1 MQEILKTY
9 LQAIQDIKD
18 SDKEHT
24 YRTALE
30 NLLNALKECLTL
42 QNKAL
47 QSIRIKHE
55 PNNDKEGRGAPD
67 FLITKDSLTL
77 GYIENKRVNAD
88 LDSISQSPQIEKY
101 LRLSDNLMLTDYLR
115 FCLVRKND
123 KGNAEIVREC
133 RICELS
139 QLKALGKNPKL
150 FNLETKAKE
159 LTELF
164 TLFFSQSPSPII
176 TAKEFANAL
185 AQRTRILKDE
195 MIENENNDS
204 IQGLFNAF
212 KESLYKDLEF
222 IAFADSFAQT
232 LTYSLF
238 LARLNNNTN
247 ETITLDN
254 AYNFIP
260 KSFALIQAMSEYLNK
275 LKKLDSIKWLIE
287 EIIAIINHIDITAII
302 HDLNKLSQKDLLG
315 EYIYKDP
322 YLHLYEDFLKEY
334 DESLREVRGVYYT
347 PAPVVKFIIDSIDL
361 TLQKDFS
368 KQGLQSAIT
377 DSDIT
382 LLDFATGTG
391 TFLLEAFRK
400 ALESSDKST
409 PSFMLKPLLKRFY
422 GFEFLTAP
430 YTIAHLKISQ
440 VLKEE
445 FGIELQ
451 YNDETKEYESLNIM
465 LTNTLYFNN
474 ATQKPLPFFAE
485 LTKEFEKAQEIKGK
499 DILIITGNPPYS
511 GASANKG
518 LYEDEVRIT
527 YGLEPSLAE
536 LSATQRDKIE
546 AYFKAKAKMP
556 QDGNQQSD
564 SQALKEWRKDN
575 ACVFSTF
582 AEILKY
588 RKLKDNPH
596 KFEQLLKTHNI
607 TGIVENGNL
616 KTLQELI
623 VKHNIHNEKNP
634 KWLLDDYVK
643 FIRFAESKIEK
654 QGGGIF
660 AFISNNA
667 FLDNPTFRG
676 MRYHLL
682 RTFDKIYILDLHGNA
697 RKKETTPS
705 GDKDDNVFDIMQ
717 GVSIN
722 IFVKTKSLRSR
733 AEAIHKQAKAM
744 DCHETTAHHNDNL
757 ATIYHY
763 DLYGKRKDKYHFLKS
778 NNIDSI
784 AWETLKPHSPFYL
797 FIPLNAKTDKEWS
810 IKDIFKASGVGIC
823 SKRDKIVFHDSK
835 ESLKS
840 MLHDF
845 ITKAKDELYK
855 IYNIGEDSGGW
866 KLEWAIDEIR
876 KNKDNL
882 DEFIQLCH
890 YRPFD
895 HRWTYYTDKNC
906 GFMARPVYEVFRHFL
921 QDFENIGL
929 VCYRNCGVNGL
940 DNIFIANGLI
950 DLHLVGSGSNIFPL
964 YTKDSSRN
972 ENLSPE
978 FRNFIDK
985 RYTEH
990 FSPEQILG
998 YIYAVL
1004 FHKEYREKYL
1014 DFLKIDFPKIPFV
1027 ESKEKFLEF
1036 SELGSSLISL
1046 HLLQDNAL
1054 DSHIGRLQKIGKDES
1069 RVIEKPNYNAESKR
1083 LFINKSLYFDKVD
1096 SRVWEYKIGG
1106 YQVLDKYLKSHKGE
1120 EIDFIHFQKIIQ
1132 TLHKSLELESK
1143 ITAIEIA

>member
-47 QSIRIKHE
+47 QSIHIKHE

-139 QLKALGKNPKL
+139 QLKALAKNPKL

-195 MIENENNDS
+195 MIEKQSNAH

-260 KSFALIQAMSEYLNK
+260 KSFSLIQAMSEYLNK

-287 EIIAIINHIDITAII
+287 EIIAIINHINITAII

-361 TLQKDFS
+361 ILQKDFS

-409 PSFMLKPLLKRFY
+409 PSFMLKPLLERFY

-556 QDGNQQSD
+556 QDSTQQSD

-575 ACVFSTF
+575 ACVLSTF

-596 KFEQLLKTHNI
+596 KFEQLLETYNI

-682 RTFDKIYILDLHGNA
+682 RTFDKIYILDLHGNT

-722 IFVKTKSLRSR
+722 IFVKTKSLRGR

-744 DCHETTAHHNDNL
+744 DCHETKAYQNDL
-757 ATIYHY
+757 AQIYHY
-763 DLYGKRKDKYHFLKS
+763 DLYGKRRDKYHFLKS

-823 SKRDKIVFHDSK
+823 SKRDKIVFHNSK

-855 IYNIGEDSGGW
+855 IHNIGEDSGGW

-985 RYTEH
+985 HYTEH

-1069 RVIEKPNYNAESKR
+1069 RVIEKPSYNAESKR

-1106 YQVLDKYLKSHKGE
+1106 YAVCEKYLKSHKGE

-1132 TLHKSLELESK
+1132 TLHKSLEIESK

>member
-1 MQEILKTY
+1 MQEILQAY
-9 LQAIQDIKD
+9 LQAIKDIKA

-24 YRTALE
+24 YRTPLE
-30 NLLNALKECLTL
+30 TLLNALKGES
-42 QNKAL
+42 K
-47 QSIRIKHE
+47 SIYIKHE

-88 LDSISQSPQIEKY
+88 LDSIAQSPQIEKY

-123 KGNAEIVREC
+123 KGNAEIVQEC

-139 QLKALGKNPKL
+139 QLQALVKNPKL
-150 FNLETKAKE
+150 FSLDSKAKE
-159 LTELF
+159 LEQLF
-164 TLFFSQSPSPII
+164 TLFFSQSPSPIN

-195 MIENENNDS
+195 MIEKQSNAH

-212 KESLYKDLEF
+212 KESLYKDLDF
-222 IAFADSFAQT
+222 ITFADSFAQT

-238 LARLNNNTN
+238 LARLNNNAN

-260 KSFALIQAMSEYLNK
+260 KSFSLIQAMSKFLRE
-275 LKKLDSIKWLIE
+275 LKELDSIKWLLE
-287 EIIAIINHIDITAII
+287 EIIDIINHIDISEII
-302 HDLNKLSQKDLLG
+302 KDLNKISQKDLLG

-368 KQGLQSAIT
+368 KQGLKSALN

-400 ALESSDKST
+400 ALESSNKNSVKYN
-409 PSFMLKPLLKRFY
+409 PKALIQRFY
-422 GFEFLTAP
+422 GFEFLIAP
-430 YTIAHLKISQ
+430 YTITHLKISQ
-440 VLKEE
+440 AFKEE
-445 FGIELQ
+445 FEAEL
-451 YNDETKEYESLNIM
+451 NENESLNIT
-465 LTNTLYFNN
+465 LTNTLYMSSKEDEVNKQSNLFVGM
-474 ATQKPLPFFAE
+474 AE
-485 LTKEFEKAQEIKGK
+485 LTKEFEKAQEIKSK

-527 YGLEPSLAE
+527 YGLEPSQAE
-536 LSATQRDKIE
+536 LTKAEKESLSR
-546 AYFKAKAKMP
+546 YFSNK
-556 QDGNQQSD
+556 S
-564 SQALKEWRKDN
+564 KDN
-575 ACVFSTF
+575 AKTF
-582 AEILKY
+582 KAILE
-588 RKLKDNPH
+588 RHKL
-596 KFEQLLKTHNI
+596 Q
-607 TGIVENGNL
+607 
-616 KTLQELI
+616 
-623 VKHNIHNEKNP
+623 NEKNP

-654 QGGGIF
+654 QEGGIF

-682 RTFDKIYILDLHGNA
+682 KTFDKIYILDLHGNT

-705 GDKDDNVFDIMQ
+705 GTKDDNVFDIMQ

-722 IFVKTKSLRSR
+722 IFVKLPCESKSTHHAESLSACHTESTPTCHTERSEVSKNTKNKDISHSLN
-733 AEAIHKQAKAM
+733 M
-744 DCHETTAHHNDNL
+744 TNNL

-763 DLYGKRKDKYHFLKS
+763 DLYGKRRDKYEFLYS
-778 NNIDSI
+778 NTLDSI
-784 AWETLKPHSPFYL
+784 QWQILTPQNPFYL
-797 FIPLNAKTDKEWS
+797 FIPQNESLRVEYDKGWS
-810 IKDIFKASGVGIC
+810 VKDIFKVSGVGIC
-823 SKRDKIVFHDSK
+823 SKRDKIVFHNSK

-845 ITKAKDELYK
+845 ITKPKDELYK
-855 IYNIGEDSGGW
+855 IYDIGEDSRDW
-866 KLEWAIDEIR
+866 KLESAIEAIR
-876 KNKDNL
+876 ENKDNL
-882 DEFIQLCH
+882 DEFIKLCH

-895 HRWTYYTDKNC
+895 MRWTYYINKSRA
-906 GFMARPVYEVFRHFL
+906 FMAYPVYDVFQHFL
-921 QDFENIGL
+921 QDSNDMWVEN
-929 VCYRNCGVNGL
+929 
-940 DNIFIANGLI
+940 F
-950 DLHLVGSGSNIFPL
+950 
-964 YTKDSSRN
+964 TQ
-972 ENLSPE
+972 E
-978 FRNFIDK
+978 FREFIDSK
-985 RYTEH
+985 YKEH

-1004 FHKEYREKYL
+1004 FHKDYREKYL

-1027 ESKEKFLEF
+1027 ESKEKFLAL
-1036 SELGSSLISL
+1036 SDLGLELLDTHLMREREQNIMRMTCNIGLNVARQYKVSGSWQCVIATNTLVDLSLMGGGNTGAGTIF
-1046 HLLQDNAL
+1046 
-1054 DSHIGRLQKIGKDES
+1054 
-1069 RVIEKPNYNAESKR
+1069 P
-1083 LFINKSLYFDKVD
+1083 LY
-1096 SRVWEYKIGG
+1096 
-1106 YQVLDKYLKSHKGE
+1106 
-1120 EIDFIHFQKIIQ
+1120 
-1132 TLHKSLELESK
+1132 LHKEAL
-1143 ITAIEIA
+1143 

>member
-1 MQEILKTY
+1 MQEILQAY
-9 LQAIQDIKD
+9 LQAIKDIKA

-24 YRTALE
+24 YRTPLE
-30 NLLNALKECLTL
+30 TLLNALKGES
-42 QNKAL
+42 KA
-47 QSIRIKHE
+47 IHIKHE

-123 KGNAEIVREC
+123 KGNAEIVQEC

-139 QLKALGKNPKL
+139 QLQALVKNPKL
-150 FNLETKAKE
+150 FSLDSKAKE
-159 LTELF
+159 LEQLF
-164 TLFFSQSPSPII
+164 TLFFSQSPSPIN

-195 MIENENNDS
+195 MIEKQSNAH

-212 KESLYKDLEF
+212 KESLYKDLDF
-222 IAFADSFAQT
+222 ITFADSFAQT

-238 LARLNNNTN
+238 LARLNNNAN

-260 KSFALIQAMSEYLNK
+260 KSFSLIRAMSRFLNI
-275 LKKLDSIKWLIE
+275 LKDLKDKNNLQQLTAANWLLQ
-287 EIIAIINHIDITAII
+287 EIIDIINHIDIAAII
-302 HDLNKLSQKDLLG
+302 HDLNKLSQKNLLG

-347 PAPVVKFIIDSIDL
+347 PAPVVRFIIDSIDL
-361 TLQKDFS
+361 VLQKDFN

-377 DSDIT
+377 DDNIT

-409 PSFMLKPLLKRFY
+409 PRFMFKPLLKRFY
-422 GFEFLTAP
+422 GFEFLIAP

-440 VLKEE
+440 ALKEE
-445 FGIELQ
+445 FGIELE
-451 YNDETKEYESLNIM
+451 YDKEKKEYESLNIT

-474 ATQKPLPFFAE
+474 ATQKPLPFFEE
-485 LTKEFEKAQEIKGK
+485 LTKEFKKAQEIKGK

-536 LSATQRDKIE
+536 LTKAEIE
-546 AYFKAKAKMP
+546 SLSRYFSNK
-556 QDGNQQSD
+556 S
-564 SQALKEWRKDN
+564 KDN
-575 ACVFSTF
+575 AKTF
-582 AEILKY
+582 KSILD
-588 RKLKDNPH
+588 RHKL
-596 KFEQLLKTHNI
+596 Q
-607 TGIVENGNL
+607 
-616 KTLQELI
+616 
-623 VKHNIHNEKNP
+623 NEKNP

-682 RTFDKIYILDLHGNA
+682 KTFDKIYILDLHGNT

-722 IFVKTKSLRSR
+722 IFAKTTKDSS
-733 AEAIHKQAKAM
+733 
-744 DCHETTAHHNDNL
+744 NL

-763 DLYGKRKDKYHFLKS
+763 DLYGKRRDKYEFLYS
-778 NNIDSI
+778 NTLDSI
-784 AWETLKPHSPFYL
+784 QWQILNPQNPFYL
-797 FIPLNAKTDKEWS
+797 FIPQNESLRIEYDKGWS
-810 IKDIFKASGVGIC
+810 VKDIFKVSNTGVVT
-823 SKRDKIVFHDSK
+823 KRDKLCIQKTKDKVWEAMQDIINLEK
-835 ESLKS
+835 Q
-840 MLHDF
+840 DF
-845 ITKAKDELYK
+845 YK
-855 IYNIGEDSGGW
+855 KYDLPPDVRDW
-866 KLEWAIDEIR
+866 RYEWARQDVLDNNDKSTIR
-876 KNKDNL
+876 K
-882 DEFIQLCH
+882 IH

-895 HRWTYYTDKNC
+895 IRYIFYSGKSR
-906 GFMARPVYEVFRHFL
+906 GFVGWPVPIVSEHFL
-921 QDFENIGL
+921 HDSNNIGL
-929 VCYRNCGVNGL
+929 ICNRSVALSSYQHS
-940 DNIFIANGLI
+940 FITDTITDFHILETANA
-950 DLHLVGSGSNIFPL
+950 SAYIFPL
-964 YTKDSSRN
+964 HIKDSMQS
-972 ENLSPE
+972 ENLNLE
-978 FRNFIDK
+978 FRKFIDK
-985 RYTEH
+985 HYKEH

-1054 DSHIGRLQKIGKDES
+1054 DSNIGKLQKIGKDES
-1069 RVIEKPNYNAESKR
+1069 KIIEKPSYNAESQR

-1096 SRVWEYKIGG
+1096 SSVWEYKIGG

-1120 EIDFIHFQKIIQ
+1120 EIDFTYFQKIIQ
-1132 TLHKSLELESK
+1132 TLHKSLEIESK
-1143 ITAIEIA
+1143 ISTIPL

>member
-1 MQEILKTY
+1 MLEIVKTY
-9 LQAIQDIKD
+9 LLAIKDIKA

-24 YRTALE
+24 YRTPLE
-30 NLLNALKECLTL
+30 NLLNALKGES
-42 QNKAL
+42 K
-47 QSIRIKHE
+47 SIHIKQE

-101 LRLSDNLMLTDYLR
+101 LRLSDNLMLADYLR

-123 KGNAEIVREC
+123 KGNAEIVQEC

-139 QLKALGKNPKL
+139 QLQALVKNPKL
-150 FNLETKAKE
+150 YDLDSKAKE

-164 TLFFSQSPSPII
+164 ALFFSQSPSLIN

-195 MIENENNDS
+195 MIEKQSNAH
-204 IQGLFNAF
+204 IQGLFNTF

-222 IAFADSFAQT
+222 ITFADSFAQT

-260 KSFALIQAMSEYLNK
+260 KSFSLIQAMSKFLCE
-275 LKKLDSIKWLIE
+275 LKELDSIKWLLQ
-287 EIIAIINHIDITAII
+287 EIIAIINHIDISEII
-302 HDLNKLSQKDLLG
+302 KDLNKISQKDLLG

-347 PAPVVKFIIDSIDL
+347 PAPAVRFIIDSIDL

-368 KQGLQSAIT
+368 KQGLKSALN

-400 ALESSDKST
+400 ALESSHKNSAKYN
-409 PSFMLKPLLKRFY
+409 PKALIQRFY
-422 GFEFLTAP
+422 GFEFLIAP
-430 YTIAHLKISQ
+430 YTITHLKISQ
-440 VLKEE
+440 AFKEE
-445 FGIELQ
+445 FEAEL
-451 YNDETKEYESLNIM
+451 NENESLNIT
-465 LTNTLYFNN
+465 LTNTLYASSKEDEINKQSNLFVGM
-474 ATQKPLPFFAE
+474 AE
-485 LTKEFEKAQEIKGK
+485 LTKEFEKAQEIKAK

-536 LSATQRDKIE
+536 LTKAEKQSLLH
-546 AYFKAKAKMP
+546 YFSNK
-556 QDGNQQSD
+556 S
-564 SQALKEWRKDN
+564 KDN
-575 ACVFSTF
+575 ARTF
-582 AEILKY
+582 KSILD
-588 RKLKDNPH
+588 RHKL
-596 KFEQLLKTHNI
+596 Q
-607 TGIVENGNL
+607 
-616 KTLQELI
+616 
-623 VKHNIHNEKNP
+623 NEKNP

-654 QGGGIF
+654 QVGGIF

-682 RTFDKIYILDLHGNA
+682 KTFDKIYILDLHGNT

-722 IFVKTKSLRSR
+722 IFIKTTQDSS
-733 AEAIHKQAKAM
+733 
-744 DCHETTAHHNDNL
+744 NL

-763 DLYGKRKDKYHFLKS
+763 DLYGKRKDKYNFLAK
-778 NNIDSI
+778 NTLDSI
-784 AWETLKPHSPFYL
+784 PWQILNPQNPFYL
-797 FIPLNAKTDKEWS
+797 FIPQNESLRVEYDKGWS
-810 IKDIFKASGVGIC
+810 VKDIFKVSNTGVVT
-823 SKRDKIVFHDSK
+823 KRDKLCIQKTKDKVWEAMQDIINLEK
-835 ESLKS
+835 Q
-840 MLHDF
+840 DF
-845 ITKAKDELYK
+845 YK
-855 IYNIGEDSGGW
+855 KYDLPPDVRDW
-866 KLEWAIDEIR
+866 RYEWAKQDVLDNNDKSKIR
-876 KNKDNL
+876 K
-882 DEFIQLCH
+882 IH

-895 HRWTYYTDKNC
+895 IRYIFYSGKSR
-906 GFMARPVYEVFRHFL
+906 GFVGWPVPIVSEHFL
-921 QDFENIGL
+921 HDFDNMGISIPRQLKDTGKEWNHCVMTNAITDQALSSG
-929 VCYRNCGVNGL
+929 GNGP
-940 DNIFIANGLI
+940 NTIM
-950 DLHLVGSGSNIFPL
+950 PL
-964 YTKDSSRN
+964 YVKDSKTCHTEPCEVSIKSKHAKKQNKDFSPTAQNDKRESQN
-972 ENLSPE
+972 ENAESQNNTTESTMQWVENFTQE
-978 FRNFIDK
+978 FRAFIDSK
-985 RYTEH
+985 YKEH

-1004 FHKEYREKYL
+1004 FHKDYREKYL

-1027 ESKEKFLEF
+1027 ESKEKFLAL
-1036 SELGSSLISL
+1036 SDLG
-1046 HLLQDNAL
+1046 
-1054 DSHIGRLQKIGKDES
+1054 
-1069 RVIEKPNYNAESKR
+1069 
-1083 LFINKSLYFDKVD
+1083 
-1096 SRVWEYKIGG
+1096 
-1106 YQVLDKYLKSHKGE
+1106 
-1120 EIDFIHFQKIIQ
+1120 
-1132 TLHKSLELESK
+1132 LELLNTHLMTDITEREREREQKMMRMGCNIGLVTCRQVVSKTFTHAFIAHTIMESCY
-1143 ITAIEIA
+1143 ISSTTREINYLFPLYLYKEA

>member
-24 YRTALE
+24 YRTPLE

-47 QSIRIKHE
+47 QSIHIKHE

-139 QLKALGKNPKL
+139 QLKALAKNPKL

-195 MIENENNDS
+195 MIEKQSNAH

-212 KESLYKDLEF
+212 KESLYKELEF

-238 LARLNNNTN
+238 LARLNSHN
-247 ETITLDN
+247 EAINLDN

-287 EIIAIINHIDITAII
+287 EIIAIINHINITAII

-334 DESLREVRGVYYT
+334 DENLREVRGVYYT

-361 TLQKDFS
+361 ILQKDFS

-474 ATQKPLPFFAE
+474 AAQKPLPFFAE

-518 LYEDEVRIT
+518 LYEDEVRIA

-556 QDGNQQSD
+556 QDSTQQSD

-575 ACVFSTF
+575 ACVLSTF

-596 KFEQLLKTHNI
+596 KFEQLLETYNI

-682 RTFDKIYILDLHGNA
+682 KTFDKIYILDLHGNA

-722 IFVKTKSLRSR
+722 IFVKTKSLRGR

-744 DCHETTAHHNDNL
+744 DCHETKAHHNDDL

-823 SKRDKIVFHDSK
+823 SKRDKIVFHNSK

-855 IYNIGEDSGGW
+855 IHNIGEDSGGW

-921 QDFENIGL
+921 HDFDNIGL

-985 RYTEH
+985 HYTEH

>member
-24 YRTALE
+24 YRTPLE

-47 QSIRIKHE
+47 QSIHIKHE

-139 QLKALGKNPKL
+139 QLKALAKNPKL

-195 MIENENNDS
+195 MIEKQSNAH

-212 KESLYKDLEF
+212 KESLYKELEF

-238 LARLNNNTN
+238 LARLNSHN
-247 ETITLDN
+247 EAINLDN

-287 EIIAIINHIDITAII
+287 EIIAIINHINITAII

-334 DESLREVRGVYYT
+334 DENLREVRGVYYT

-361 TLQKDFS
+361 ILQKDFS

-474 ATQKPLPFFAE
+474 AAQKPLPFFAE

-518 LYEDEVRIT
+518 LYEDEVRIA

-556 QDGNQQSD
+556 QDSTQQSD

-575 ACVFSTF
+575 ACVLSTF

-596 KFEQLLKTHNI
+596 KFERLLKTHNI

-660 AFISNNA
+660 AFISNNS

-682 RTFDKIYILDLHGNA
+682 RTFDKIYILDLHGNT
-697 RKKETTPS
+697 RKKETTPN

-722 IFVKTKSLRSR
+722 IFVKTKSLRDKV
-733 AEAIHKQAKAM
+733 EAIHKQAKAM
-744 DCHETTAHHNDNL
+744 DCHETTAHHNDDL

-763 DLYGKRKDKYHFLKS
+763 DLYGKRRDKYHFLKS

-823 SKRDKIVFHDSK
+823 SKRDKIVFHNSK

-855 IYNIGEDSGGW
+855 IHNIGEDSGGW

-921 QDFENIGL
+921 HDFDNIGL

-985 RYTEH
+985 HYTEH

-1004 FHKEYREKYL
+1004 FHKDYREKYL

-1069 RVIEKPNYNAESKR
+1069 RVIEKPNYNAETQK

-1106 YQVLDKYLKSHKGE
+1106 YAVCEKYLKSHKGE

-1143 ITAIEIA
+1143 ITAIGIA

>member
-1 MQEILKTY
+1 MQEILQAY
-9 LQAIQDIKD
+9 LQAIKDIKA

-24 YRTALE
+24 YRTPLE
-30 NLLNALKECLTL
+30 TLLNALKGES
-42 QNKAL
+42 K
-47 QSIRIKHE
+47 SIHIKHE

-123 KGNAEIVREC
+123 KGNADIVREC

-139 QLKALGKNPKL
+139 QLQALAKNPKL
-150 FNLETKAKE
+150 YDLDSKAKE
-159 LTELF
+159 LEELF
-164 TLFFSQSPSPII
+164 TLFFSQSPSPIN

-195 MIENENNDS
+195 MIEKQSNAH

-222 IAFADSFAQT
+222 ITFADSFAQT

-238 LARLNNNTN
+238 LARLNSQN
-247 ETITLDN
+247 EVINLDN

-260 KSFALIQAMSEYLNK
+260 KSFSLIQAMSKFLRE
-275 LKKLDSIKWLIE
+275 LKELDSIKWLLE
-287 EIIAIINHIDITAII
+287 EIIAIINHIDISEII
-302 HDLNKLSQKDLLG
+302 KDLNKISQKDLLG

-377 DSDIT
+377 DDNIT

-400 ALESSDKST
+400 ALESSNKNSVKYN
-409 PSFMLKPLLKRFY
+409 PKALIQRFY
-422 GFEFLTAP
+422 GFEFLIAP
-430 YTIAHLKISQ
+430 YTITHLKISQ
-440 VLKEE
+440 AFKEE
-445 FGIELQ
+445 FEAEL
-451 YNDETKEYESLNIM
+451 NENESLNIT
-465 LTNTLYFNN
+465 LTNTLYMSSKEDEVNKQSNLFVGM
-474 ATQKPLPFFAE
+474 AE
-485 LTKEFEKAQEIKGK
+485 LTKEFEKAQEIKSK

-527 YGLEPSLAE
+527 YGLEPSQAE
-536 LSATQRDKIE
+536 LTKAEKESLSR
-546 AYFKAKAKMP
+546 YFSNK
-556 QDGNQQSD
+556 S
-564 SQALKEWRKDN
+564 KDN
-575 ACVFSTF
+575 AKTF
-582 AEILKY
+582 KAILE
-588 RKLKDNPH
+588 RHKL
-596 KFEQLLKTHNI
+596 Q
-607 TGIVENGNL
+607 
-616 KTLQELI
+616 
-623 VKHNIHNEKNP
+623 NEKNP

-682 RTFDKIYILDLHGNA
+682 RTFDKIYILDLHGNT

-722 IFVKTKSLRSR
+722 IFVKTKSLRGK
-733 AEAIHKQAKAM
+733 AEAIHKQTKAM
-744 DCHETTAHHNDNL
+744 DCHEAKTYQNDL
-757 ATIYHY
+757 AQIYHY
-763 DLYGKRKDKYHFLKS
+763 DLYGKRKDKYNFLAK
-778 NNIDSI
+778 NTLDSI
-784 AWETLKPHSPFYL
+784 PWQILKPQNPFYL
-797 FIPLNAKTDKEWS
+797 FIPQNESLKVEYDKGWS
-810 IKDIFKASGVGIC
+810 VKDIFKVSNVGVVTGKD
-823 SKRDKIVFHDSK
+823 SVFIAPNSEIL
-835 ESLKS
+835 ESQVRS
-840 MLHDF
+840 YCNEF
-845 ITKAKDELYK
+845 ETQFVKD
-855 IYNIGEDSGGW
+855 II
-866 KLEWAIDEIR
+866 
-876 KNKDNL
+876 
-882 DEFIQLCH
+882 

-895 HRWTYYTDKNC
+895 MRKIYYDTSKIER
-906 GFMARPVYEVFRHFL
+906 ARKDIMQHFL
-921 QDFENIGL
+921 HDFDNDMWVEN
-929 VCYRNCGVNGL
+929 
-940 DNIFIANGLI
+940 F
-950 DLHLVGSGSNIFPL
+950 
-964 YTKDSSRN
+964 TQ
-972 ENLSPE
+972 E
-978 FRNFIDK
+978 FRAFIDSK
-985 RYTEH
+985 YKEH

-1004 FHKEYREKYL
+1004 FHKDYREKYL

-1027 ESKEKFLEF
+1027 ESKEKFLAL
-1036 SELGSSLISL
+1036 SDLGLELLNTHLMTDITEKRRAHNENTCNLGLNIARQYKTSGSWQWCDSDKYTSGFLANGRWQHGSRDDIPTLSLQGSLMKNIGLVCDRGSKLSQIDNIFITDSIIDL
-1046 HLLQDNAL
+1046 HLVG
-1054 DSHIGRLQKIGKDES
+1054 SGS
-1069 RVIEKPNYNAESKR
+1069 YVFP
-1083 LFINKSLYFDKVD
+1083 LYLTQ
-1096 SRVWEYKIGG
+1096 RI
-1106 YQVLDKYLKSHKGE
+1106 
-1120 EIDFIHFQKIIQ
+1120 
-1132 TLHKSLELESK
+1132 
-1143 ITAIEIA
+1143 

>member
-24 YRTALE
+24 YRTPLE

-47 QSIRIKHE
+47 QSIHIKHE

-139 QLKALGKNPKL
+139 QLKALAKNPKL

-195 MIENENNDS
+195 MIEKQSNAH

-212 KESLYKDLEF
+212 KESLYKELEF

-238 LARLNNNTN
+238 LARLNSHN
-247 ETITLDN
+247 EAINLDN

-287 EIIAIINHIDITAII
+287 EIIAIINHINITAII

-334 DESLREVRGVYYT
+334 DENLREVRGVYYT

-361 TLQKDFS
+361 ILQKDFS

-474 ATQKPLPFFAE
+474 AAQKPLPFFAE

-518 LYEDEVRIT
+518 LYEDEVRIA

-556 QDGNQQSD
+556 QDSTQQSD

-575 ACVFSTF
+575 ACVLSTF

-596 KFEQLLKTHNI
+596 KFERLLKTHNI

-660 AFISNNA
+660 AFISNNS

-682 RTFDKIYILDLHGNA
+682 RTFDKIYILDLHGNT
-697 RKKETTPS
+697 RKKETTPN

-722 IFVKTKSLRSR
+722 IFVKTKSLRDKV
-733 AEAIHKQAKAM
+733 EAIHKQAKAM
-744 DCHETTAHHNDNL
+744 DCHETTAHHNDDL

-763 DLYGKRKDKYHFLKS
+763 DLYGKRRDKYHFLKS

-810 IKDIFKASGVGIC
+810 IKDIFKASSVGIC
-823 SKRDKIVFHDSK
+823 SKRDKIVFHNSK

-855 IYNIGEDSGGW
+855 IHNIGEDSGGW

-921 QDFENIGL
+921 HDFDNIGL

-985 RYTEH
+985 HYTEH

-1004 FHKEYREKYL
+1004 FHKDYREKYL

-1069 RVIEKPNYNAESKR
+1069 RVIEKPNYNAETQK

-1106 YQVLDKYLKSHKGE
+1106 YAVCEKYLKSHKGE

-1143 ITAIEIA
+1143 ITAIGIA

>member
-9 LQAIQDIKD
+9 LQAIQDIRD

-47 QSIRIKHE
+47 QSIHIKHE

-88 LDSISQSPQIEKY
+88 LDEIAQSEQIKKY
-101 LRLSDNLMLTDYLR
+101 FRLSPNIILTDYLR
-115 FCLVRKND
+115 FCLLHQD
-123 KGNAEIVREC
+123 EKGKIHIKQEC

-139 QLKALGKNPKL
+139 QLQALAKSPKL
-150 FNLETKAKE
+150 FNLDSKAKE
-159 LTELF
+159 LEELF
-164 TLFFSQSPSPII
+164 TLFFSQNPSPII

-195 MIENENNDS
+195 MIEKQSNAH

-287 EIIAIINHIDITAII
+287 EIIAIINHINITAII

-347 PAPVVKFIIDSIDL
+347 PAPVVRFIIDSIDL

-556 QDGNQQSD
+556 QDSNQQGD

-575 ACVFSTF
+575 ACVLSTF

-596 KFEQLLKTHNI
+596 KFEQLLETYNI

-697 RKKETTPS
+697 RKKESTPS

-722 IFVKTKSLRSR
+722 IFVKTKSLRDR

-744 DCHETTAHHNDNL
+744 GCHEATTHHNDNL

-763 DLYGKRKDKYHFLKS
+763 DLYGKRRDKYHFLKS

-823 SKRDKIVFHDSK
+823 SKRDKIVFHNSK

-855 IYNIGEDSGGW
+855 IHNIGEDSGGW

-985 RYTEH
+985 HYTEH

-1069 RVIEKPNYNAESKR
+1069 RVIEKPSYNAETQK

-1096 SRVWEYKIGG
+1096 SSVWEYKIGG
-1106 YQVLDKYLKSHKGE
+1106 YAVCEKYLKSHKGE

>member
-9 LQAIQDIKD
+9 LQPIQDIKD

-24 YRTALE
+24 YRPHLYNFLDT
-30 NLLNALKECLTL
+30 LKD
-42 QNKAL
+42 KFK
-47 QSIRIKHE
+47 SIHIKHE

-139 QLKALGKNPKL
+139 QLKALVKNPKL
-150 FNLETKAKE
+150 QDLDSKAKE
-159 LTELF
+159 LEELF

-195 MIENENNDS
+195 MIEKQSNAH

-287 EIIAIINHIDITAII
+287 EIIAIINHINITAII

-347 PAPVVKFIIDSIDL
+347 PAPVVRFIIDSIDL
-361 TLQKDFS
+361 TLQKDFG

-474 ATQKPLPFFAE
+474 AAQKPLPFFAE

-556 QDGNQQSD
+556 QDSTQQSD

-575 ACVFSTF
+575 ACVLSTF

-596 KFEQLLKTHNI
+596 KFEQLLETHNI

-623 VKHNIHNEKNP
+623 IKHNIHNEKNP

-667 FLDNPTFRG
+667 FLDNSTFRG

-682 RTFDKIYILDLHGNA
+682 KTFDKIYILDLHGNA

-722 IFVKTKSLRSR
+722 IFVKTKSLRGR

-840 MLHDF
+840 ILHDF

-855 IYNIGEDSGGW
+855 IHNIGEDSGGW

-985 RYTEH
+985 HYKEH

-1004 FHKEYREKYL
+1004 FHKDYREKYL

-1036 SELGSSLISL
+1036 SELGSRLISL

-1106 YQVLDKYLKSHKGE
+1106 YAVCEKYLKSHKGE

-1143 ITAIEIA
+1143 IAAIEIA

>member
-24 YRTALE
+24 YRTPLE

-47 QSIRIKHE
+47 QSIHIKHE

-139 QLKALGKNPKL
+139 QLKALAKNPKL

-195 MIENENNDS
+195 MIEKQSNAH

-212 KESLYKDLEF
+212 KESLYKELEF

-260 KSFALIQAMSEYLNK
+260 KSFSLIQAMSEYLNK

-287 EIIAIINHIDITAII
+287 EIIAIINHINITAII

-347 PAPVVKFIIDSIDL
+347 PAPVVRFIIDSIDL

-518 LYEDEVRIT
+518 LYEDEVRIA

-556 QDGNQQSD
+556 QDSTQQSD

-575 ACVFSTF
+575 ACVLSTF

-596 KFEQLLKTHNI
+596 KFEQLLETYNI

-682 RTFDKIYILDLHGNA
+682 KTFDKIYILDLHGNA

-722 IFVKTKSLRSR
+722 IFVKTKSLRGR

-744 DCHETTAHHNDNL
+744 DCHETKAHHNDDL

-823 SKRDKIVFHDSK
+823 SKRDKIVFHNSK

-855 IYNIGEDSGGW
+855 IHNIGEDSGGW

-921 QDFENIGL
+921 HDFDNIGL

-985 RYTEH
+985 HYKEH

-1004 FHKEYREKYL
+1004 FHKDYREKYL

-1036 SELGSSLISL
+1036 SELGSRLISL

-1069 RVIEKPNYNAESKR
+1069 RVIEKPNYNAESKQ

-1106 YQVLDKYLKSHKGE
+1106 YAVCEKYLKSHKGE

>member
-47 QSIRIKHE
+47 QSIHIKHE

-115 FCLVRKND
+115 FCLVCKND

-139 QLKALGKNPKL
+139 QLKALAKNPKL
-150 FNLETKAKE
+150 QDLDSKAKE

-164 TLFFSQSPSPII
+164 LLFFSQSPSPII

-195 MIENENNDS
+195 MIEKQSNAH

-238 LARLNNNTN
+238 LARLNNNAN
-247 ETITLDN
+247 ENITLDN

-287 EIIAIINHIDITAII
+287 EIIAIINHINITAII

-377 DSDIT
+377 DDNIT

-474 ATQKPLPFFAE
+474 AAQKPLPFFAE

-556 QDGNQQSD
+556 QDSNQQSD

-575 ACVFSTF
+575 ACVLSTF

-596 KFEQLLKTHNI
+596 KFEQLLETHNI

-682 RTFDKIYILDLHGNA
+682 RTFDKIYILDLHGNT

-722 IFVKTKSLRSR
+722 IFVKTKSLRGR
-733 AEAIHKQAKAM
+733 VEAIHKQAKAM
-744 DCHETTAHHNDNL
+744 DCHETTAHHNDDL

-763 DLYGKRKDKYHFLKS
+763 DLYGKRRDKYHFLKS

-823 SKRDKIVFHDSK
+823 SKRDKIVFHNSK

-855 IYNIGEDSGGW
+855 IHNIGEDSGGW

-921 QDFENIGL
+921 HDFDNIGL

-985 RYTEH
+985 HYKEH

-1132 TLHKSLELESK
+1132 TLHKSLEIESK